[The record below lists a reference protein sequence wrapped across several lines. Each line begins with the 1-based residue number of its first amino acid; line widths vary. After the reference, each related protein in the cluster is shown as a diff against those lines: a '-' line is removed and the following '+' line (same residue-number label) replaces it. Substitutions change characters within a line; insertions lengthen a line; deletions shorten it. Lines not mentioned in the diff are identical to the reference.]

1 MNTVMSIKL
10 FSRWAK
16 PSSTPRRLLSQI
28 QKTNKPQAPAP
39 SQTSETPQEIIYL
52 SKTRKR
58 MFVFAG
64 LYKNLKD
71 VPDSVSVSTFSKN
84 MDRFRVRASILIMV
98 ISAIG
103 AFSTTVLAKGV
114 LADIEEE
121 RERRE

>member
-1 MNTVMSIKL
+1 
-10 FSRWAK
+10 
-16 PSSTPRRLLSQI
+16 
-28 QKTNKPQAPAP
+28 
-39 SQTSETPQEIIYL
+39 
-52 SKTRKR
+52 